1 MSTEAQIAANRANAE
16 HSSGPKTEEGKAAS
30 SRNHFSHGLC
40 TYDNIFFILPFE
52 SPEAYSILR
61 ATLLSEHRP
70 DSDTEQILVDRMAQ
84 PHWLRNLAEA
94 FESGGFNEDGT
105 LDDKRLA
112 LFMRY
117 RTSHER
123 AFEKCLN
130 ELLKLRAEKRKAE
143 IGFESQKRVKEEH
156 TRKQE
161 KYQMAKEHHTWE
173 ILLAEA
179 KVDHQQLRTLN
190 RDMDETQYLIAA
202 EKTKQAA

>member
-16 HSSGPKTEEGKAAS
+16 QSTGPKTEEGKAAS
-30 SRNHFSHGLC
+30 SRNHFSHGLS
-40 TYDNIFFILPFE
+40 TYDNIFFILPSE
-52 SPEAYSILR
+52 SAEAYSILR

-70 DSDTEQILVDRMAQ
+70 ETETEHILVDRMAQ
-84 PHWLRNLAEA
+84 HHWLRSRAEA
-94 FESGGFNEDGT
+94 LESGCFRQDGT

-123 AFEKCLN
+123 AFHKCLA
-130 ELLKLRAEKRKAE
+130 ELLKQRAEKRKTE
-143 IGFESQKRVKEEH
+143 IGFESQKRVKEEN

-161 KYQMAKEHHTWE
+161 QHEMAKEHHKWN

-179 KVDHQQLRTLN
+179 KLDHQQALTAN
-190 RDMDETQYLIAA
+190 EEMTQTMHSIAR
-202 EKTKQAA
+202 EKVKKAA